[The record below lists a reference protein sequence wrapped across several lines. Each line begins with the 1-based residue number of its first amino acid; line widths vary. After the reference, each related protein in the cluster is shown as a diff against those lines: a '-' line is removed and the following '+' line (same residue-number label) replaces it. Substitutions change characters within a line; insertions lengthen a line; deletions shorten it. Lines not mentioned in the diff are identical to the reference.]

1 MLLRTSCLLISLV
14 TLSITQA
21 SGTPSSFSAAKRQA
35 AKIYQ
40 GHKKTFYCGCNYSVT
55 DEKRLIPDLNSC
67 GYKVRKQ
74 ERRASRIE
82 WEHVMPAWVFGHQM
96 RCWQNGGRRNCKKDP
111 VFKSMEAD
119 LFNLTPAIG
128 EVNGDRSNY
137 GFGVLPSTPNM
148 YGQCDFK
155 VNFKQRTAEPP
166 AAKRGKIARI
176 YLYMAARYKLKL
188 SKQDKQLYTAWNK
201 MYPVTAWEKERNERI
216 SRVQGWSNPY
226 VLERLEQQ

>member
-1 MLLRTSCLLISLV
+1 MTAA
-14 TLSITQA
+14 QA

-35 AKIYQ
+35 IKIYH
-40 GHKKTFYCGCNYSVT
+40 GHEKTFYCGCDFSINQKKLT
-55 DEKRLIPDLNSC
+55 PDLDSC
-67 GYKVRKQ
+67 GYQIRKQ

-96 RCWQNGGRRNCKKDP
+96 QCWQDGGRKKCKKDP
-111 VFKSMEAD
+111 AFKSMEAD

-137 GFGVLPSTPNM
+137 SFGVLPSTPNM

-176 YLYMAARYKLKL
+176 YLYMAARYRLRL
-188 SKQDKQLYTAWNK
+188 SKQDKQLYTTWNK
-201 MYPVTAWEKERNERI
+201 MYPVTPWEKERNERI
-216 SRVQGWSNPY
+216 SQIQGWSNPY